1 MDIKKSIEKAKK
13 LRLEVKH
20 VPSSQAPQQGAE
32 NGDMGWVSPDYCES
46 RSIELN
52 LKKLGKNRC
61 VCILPDAQEL
71 GFYKVLRTQIQH
83 RCKEKGWNTI
93 MITSALPGEGKTLTS
108 INLALTFAKQFIHTV
123 LLVDCDFKRQN
134 IHKYLGF
141 SSDRGLI
148 DNLVEDVPLNDLIIW
163 PCVEKLCVI
172 SGGSPVHNSTE
183 LLSSPKMK
191 TIITE
196 MKKRYRD
203 RYVIFDVPPVLVS
216 ADATAFA
223 PLVDCIVMVVQAA
236 STSIQDVRN
245 ALEMIPQ
252 EKFLGFVLNRQA
264 GPMKDYYKY
273 Y

>member
-1 MDIKKSIEKAKK
+1 MYLMESVEKVKKMPNIAKQSNLSENLAEAEEAGWNKVANCEIKCVDLEEKKA
-13 LRLEVKH
+13 V
-20 VPSSQAPQQGAE
+20 E
-32 NGDMGWVSPDYCES
+32 NH
-46 RSIELN
+46 
-52 LKKLGKNRC
+52 C
-61 VCILPDAQEL
+61 VCILPDAEEL
-71 GFYKVLRTQIQH
+71 EFYKILRAQIQH
-83 RCKEKGWNTI
+83 RCKKNGWNTI

-134 IHKYLGF
+134 VHKYLGF